1 MTDDSCFI
9 CRKHRGEI
17 EIPGGTL
24 FEDEHVVVTRPLG
37 IEYPAYLMLDT
48 RRHVWQLADLT
59 VAESEAVGR
68 TISRTAWALR
78 SVCGVVHVYSF
89 FLADGVPHAH
99 FHVVGRYAGTPR
111 MFWGRSVTGW
121 PDAPR
126 VSGQELEAMAG
137 RFREALTQS

>member
-68 TISRTAWALR
+68 TISRTA
-78 SVCGVVHVYSF
+78 
-89 FLADGVPHAH
+89 
-99 FHVVGRYAGTPR
+99 
-111 MFWGRSVTGW
+111 
-121 PDAPR
+121 
-126 VSGQELEAMAG
+126 
-137 RFREALTQS
+137 